1 MFIYSI
7 RATTVKFIAVLVLCI
22 VGLGVLVGISGDGAV
37 YASADGT
44 EINYGGVRSVEDRIE
59 FIRQFG
65 LTVNA
70 EPLVENT
77 VALPENFDLALNEY
91 NEIQKL
97 QGLDLTKYRGKRVTH
112 VTYEVTNYN
121 HGGRV
126 SVNLYICR
134 GRVVGCDLT
143 GEGEGGFVIPLTEI
157 DEERIRAAE

>member
-22 VGLGVLVGISGDGAV
+22 VGLGVLVGISGDGTV

-112 VTYEVTNYN
+112 VTYEVTN
-121 HGGRV
+121 
-126 SVNLYICR
+126 
-134 GRVVGCDLT
+134 
-143 GEGEGGFVIPLTEI
+143 
-157 DEERIRAAE
+157 